1 MALYKPIEM
10 DNGIV
15 LSYHRIAS
23 LNIITNV
30 YNIIEV
36 QSYLS
41 NEKRMNEKEDIDAEN
56 IYLNA
61 EYICVDYDQDMSI
74 NSAYEKLKTMD
85 KFSGA
90 TDC

>member
-56 IYLNA
+56 VYLNA

-74 NSAYEKLKTMD
+74 NGAYEKLKTMD